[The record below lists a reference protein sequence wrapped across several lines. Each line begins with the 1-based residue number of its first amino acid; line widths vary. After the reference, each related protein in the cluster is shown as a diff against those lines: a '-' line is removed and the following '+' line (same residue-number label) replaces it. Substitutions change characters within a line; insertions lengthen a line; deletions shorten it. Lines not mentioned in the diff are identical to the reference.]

1 MRLVQLD
8 SKALLRARAS
18 SVLAIDEAAFKRGVI
33 LQVAAPKEFATEG
46 TSAKSA
52 DKVAIVT
59 VMGPLASKA
68 FADIC
73 GYVDGYDAIGS
84 RFKAAISNPEVG
96 AVILA
101 IDSPGGDV
109 AGLEEAV
116 ASMRAARD
124 AAGKDV
130 FVYVDELA
138 ASAAYWIAAGVGTHL
153 TAPGAAL
160 VGSIGCIGALVDETK
175 ALEQEGLKV
184 TLIREPEGKAEG
196 HSLGPVTELA
206 MERATGLV
214 KSAAGRFFDAVA
226 GYRGKKSKDVKAL
239 NGAVLEAP
247 AALEAGLIDAVGGR
261 DAVVQRAAA
270 AISERKRK
278 MSDEK
283 IAGMARAFTGKDTP
297 DAIEGAFAARSGKEK
312 RGASLERDIAA
323 SGTVANYDADA
334 DKWSFLDTKREAS
347 EKAVLV
353 KSLIDERKV
362 SKVESEAA
370 WFKSMSLEGLKSYA
384 ETAASH
390 APPKV
395 PDAKEGAADAGAVDP
410 ELQVELDRLEMSRE
424 DYLKT
429 KAEMKKQGIS

>member
-18 SVLAIDEAAFKRGVI
+18 SVLAIDEATFKRGVM
-33 LQVAAPKEFATEG
+33 LQTAAPKPYATEG
-46 TSAKSA
+46 TGAKAA
-52 DKVAIVT
+52 DKVAVVT
-59 VMGPLASKA
+59 VMGPLAAKS
-68 FADIC
+68 FADVC
-73 GYVDGYDAIGS
+73 GYVDGYDAIAA
-84 RFKAAISNPEVG
+84 RFSAAISNPEVG

-116 ASMRAARD
+116 ASMRQARD

-138 ASAAYWIAAGVGTHL
+138 ASAAYWIAAGVGTHV
-153 TAPGAAL
+153 TAPGSAL
-160 VGSIGCIGALVDETK
+160 VGSIGCIGALVDETA
-175 ALEQEGLKV
+175 ALEKEGLKV
-184 TLIREPEGKAEG
+184 TLIREPAGKAEG

-206 MERATGLV
+206 MERATALV
-214 KSAAGRFFDAVA
+214 KSAAGRFYDAVA
-226 GYRGKKSKDVKAL
+226 GYRSQKAKDVKAL

-270 AISERKRK
+270 AISQRKKK

-283 IAGMARAFTGKDTP
+283 IAGLAKAFTGKDTP
-297 DAIEGAFAARSGKEK
+297 DAIEGAFAARSAKEK
-312 RGASLERDIAA
+312 RGASLERDLAA
-323 SGTVANYDADA
+323 GGTVADYDADA
-334 DKWSFLDTKREAS
+334 DKWTFVDTKREAS
-347 EKAVLV
+347 EKAALV
-353 KSLIDERKV
+353 KSLIDDRKV

-370 WFKSMSLEGLKSYA
+370 WFKGMSLEGLRSYA
-384 ETAASH
+384 ETASSH

-395 PDAKEGAADAGAVDP
+395 KDANGDDESVTVDP
-410 ELQVELDRLEMSRE
+410 ELQRELDRIGMSRE

-429 KAEMKKQGIS
+429 RVEMKKQGIS